1 MQDTAMLFAPATAAS
16 AVFLYCFTE
25 IGLLIIKYKY
35 MWMKM
40 MGNWDKPESP
50 QCVARGWQHG
60 KQTHTL
66 EWPARTHQDCKCRL

>member
-1 MQDTAMLFAPATAAS
+1 
-16 AVFLYCFTE
+16 
-25 IGLLIIKYKY
+25 
-35 MWMKM
+35 MKM
-40 MGNWDKPESP
+40 MGNWVKPESP